1 MRKIAFYIGNL
12 YKGGAQRVVT
22 NLANYFYKE
31 GYEVLLVTFYRGE
44 IEFPYEEGIKRILSD
59 LTGEELAQTKGK
71 PFRRMLNFKKRIGKL
86 RGIWEEER
94 PDIIVSFLRKNNYY
108 AIWSTRGLQIPVVL
122 SVRSDPNREYKGKL
136 NTFLAKHLFQKADG
150 LVLQTQDAYRFFP
163 KKVQEHAV
171 IIQNSLNPKFIR
183 ERYTGIRRDEI
194 VAVGTIDDNKNQTML
209 IDAFIPVHERY
220 PQMKLII
227 YGDGC
232 RRSELED
239 KVRGL
244 GLEKAVLFPGRSD
257 TIYEQIHASR
267 IYVLS
272 SKVEGMPNALIE
284 AMALGLAVIS
294 TDCPCGG
301 PRMLIQDGINGLLV
315 PVDDRQAMTD
325 AILKILGD
333 PELEEALGREAHKL
347 IEKVHPDKV
356 NKEWENY
363 LSGLADERK
372 NG

>member
-1 MRKIAFYIGNL
+1 MKKIAFYIGNL
-12 YKGGAQRVVT
+12 DKGGAQRVVT
-22 NLANYFYKE
+22 NLANYFNRE

-44 IEFPYEEGIKRILSD
+44 IEFPYDEGIRRILSN
-59 LTGEELAQTKGK
+59 LTEEELAQTKGK
-71 PFRRMLNFKKRIGKL
+71 PFRRILNFRKRIGKL
-86 RGIWEEER
+86 RGIWEKEQ

-108 AIWSTRGLQIPVVL
+108 AIWSTKGLHMPVVL
-122 SVRSDPNREYKGKL
+122 SVRSDPKREYKGRL

-150 LVLQTQDAYRFFP
+150 LVLQTEDAYRFFP

-171 IIQNSLNPKFIR
+171 IIQNSLNPRFIR
-183 ERYTGIRRDEI
+183 DRYEGARRDEI
-194 VAVGTIDDNKNQTML
+194 VAVGTIDDNKNHTML

-232 RRSELED
+232 RRRDLEE
-239 KVRGL
+239 KVREL
-244 GLEKAVLFPGRSD
+244 GLEGAVLFPGRSD
-257 TIYEQIHASR
+257 TIYEQIYASR
-267 IYVLS
+267 IYVLP

-284 AMALGLAVIS
+284 AMALGLAVVS

-325 AILKILGD
+325 AILKILAD
-333 PELEEALGREAHKL
+333 PLLEESMGKEAHKL
-347 IEKVHPDKV
+347 LDQVHPDKV
-356 NKEWENY
+356 NREWENY
-363 LSGLADERK
+363 LTKLADKGR
-372 NG
+372 